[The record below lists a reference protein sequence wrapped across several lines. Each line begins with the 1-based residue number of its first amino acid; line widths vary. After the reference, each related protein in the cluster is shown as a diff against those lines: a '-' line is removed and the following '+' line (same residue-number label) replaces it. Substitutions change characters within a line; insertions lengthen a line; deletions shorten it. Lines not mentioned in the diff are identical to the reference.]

1 MYLFI
6 RPGQT
11 DNVRSYF
18 DQTWPG
24 QFVFLDPS
32 EAVAKGLFGPGN
44 LHPHLAERLGDL
56 IVAARNDAYLWWAD
70 KENPFVGRHGGLSA
84 DEMIVPLLSV
94 EL

>member
-24 QFVFLDPS
+24 QFTFIDPS
-32 EAVAKGLFGPGN
+32 EAVARGLFGPGKP
-44 LHPHLAERLGDL
+44 HPRLADRLGDL
-56 IVAARNDAYLWWAD
+56 IVAARNEAYLWWAD
-70 KENPFVGRHGGLSA
+70 KENPLLGRNGGLSA
-84 DEMIVPLLSV
+84 EEMIVPLLSV